1 MSSSLFDLTG
11 MRALVTGSGQG
22 IGLALAEGLGRRRRR
37 NRAER
42 AQRRE
47 KVAAAAGALAAKGH
61 NCVAVFDVTD
71 HAAVVKGVA
80 EIETKVGA
88 IDILIN
94 NAGMQ
99 FRMPLEDFP
108 ADKWD
113 ELLRTNISSV
123 FFVGQAVARGI
134 AARKRHSTGRRRRWV
149 SRSELARRTNIT
161 ACPGR
166 RRRSRT
172 T

>member
-1 MSSSLFDLTG
+1 MSNSLFDLTG

-22 IGLALAEGLGRRRRR
+22 IGLALAEGLAQHGAEIVLNGR
-37 NRAER
+37 NA
-42 AQRRE
+42 E
-47 KVAAAAGALAAKGH
+47 KVAAAADALVARGYKAR
-61 NCVAVFDVTD
+61 VAVFDVTD

-80 EIETKVGA
+80 KIEATIGA

-123 FFVGQAVARGI
+123 FFVGQAVARHMI
-134 AARKRHSTGRRRRWV
+134 
-149 SRSELARRTNIT
+149 
-161 ACPGR
+161 
-166 RRRSRT
+166 
-172 T
+172 